1 MLLEEPAL
9 NGVEI
14 GSERWFR
21 VQRDLILRRPLV
33 KRTYDRWYGAMLA
46 DAATVPHPGRILEL
60 GSGANYVKLLDPT
73 VITSDVVPG
82 AADMTVDAQRLP
94 FEDGSLRAIFL
105 THVLHHI
112 PDPSRFFAEAIRTLV
127 PGGTISLIDVAHTPL
142 ARLLFGRFHPEGYDS
157 AREGW
162 TLDESAPL
170 GGADQAMS
178 WVLFRRDRALF
189 EARFPALDV
198 EVIELLPWFGYLL
211 SGGLTRRNLVPGVL
225 VPALVALDRATTL
238 LNPAFALHWHI
249 RIRKRP

>member
-1 MLLEEPAL
+1 
-9 NGVEI
+9 
-14 GSERWFR
+14 
-21 VQRDLILRRPLV
+21 
-33 KRTYDRWYGAMLA
+33 
-46 DAATVPHPGRILEL
+46 
-60 GSGANYVKLLDPT
+60 
-73 VITSDVVPG
+73 
-82 AADMTVDAQRLP
+82 
-94 FEDGSLRAIFL
+94 
-105 THVLHHI
+105 HHI